1 MVWKDYAS
9 LIGAVSGVISLLGL
23 IYMFGYKL
31 GIIDTRLKNLESN
44 QIDKETYG
52 GLTQRVD
59 TLYQVYVVEKLRI
72 KAKPLRRGMSGDQ
85 S

>member
-1 MVWKDYAS
+1 
-9 LIGAVSGVISLLGL
+9 
-23 IYMFGYKL
+23 MFGYKL